1 MNLDWKSWARPEFKA
16 TGDAGE
22 FRATIATLNV
32 IDHEGDV
39 TRPGAFA
46 PGTPVKVM
54 GWGHNWGALAVGK
67 GVIGADDTHAWVDG
81 RFFLETDHGKQHYL
95 TVKGLG
101 DLQEWSYGYTVG
113 QASYGEQEGR
123 SVRFLEKLNV
133 FEASPVMLG
142 AGIGTGTDSI
152 KSGTAGMTL
161 DDHTAAVLAANAEY
175 VDRLKALAALRAKEG
190 RTLSTANMARL
201 QGHHDALMTVVTD
214 LGDMLTAMAP
224 PPKSADLV
232 TLSAH
237 DLIGLIELGI
247 L

>member
-1 MNLDWKSWARPEFKA
+1 MTIERKVLAAADFKA
-16 TGDAGE
+16 SGDTGA
-22 FRATIATLNV
+22 FRATLATLQV
-32 IDHEGDV
+32 IDKDGDV
-39 TRPGAFA
+39 TRPGAFVV
-46 PGTPVKVM
+46 GTPVKIM
-54 GWGHNWGALAVGK
+54 QWGHNWSALAVGK
-67 GVIGADDTHAWVDG
+67 GVLGADDERAWVDG
-81 RFFLETDHGKQHYL
+81 QFFLDTTAGKETYL
-95 TVKGLG
+95 TVKALG

-133 FEASPVMLG
+133 FEASPVMIG
-142 AGIGTGTDSI
+142 AGVGTGTDSI

-175 VDRLKALAALRAKEG
+175 VDRCKALVALRAKEG

-201 QGHHDALMTVVTD
+201 KTHHEALVSVVTD
-214 LGDMLTAMAP
+214 LGALLEAVA

-237 DLIGLIELGI
+237 DLIGLIAAGI
-247 L
+247 I